1 MSHEPENVN
10 GIPPP
15 VGQRDPL
22 ADALARL
29 EPAPARLD
37 RDRLMYAAGAASR
50 RTTIRLWQATA
61 GFLAAIGFAA
71 GMAARQPSIVY
82 IDREPKPA
90 KAAQQPVVP
99 IPAPSTRQ

>member
-10 GIPPP
+10 GVPPP
-15 VGQRDPL
+15 GGQRDPL
-22 ADALARL
+22 AAALARL

-71 GMAARQPSIVY
+71 GMAAKQPSIVY
-82 IDREPKPA
+82 IDRDSKPA
-90 KAAQQPVVP
+90 KAAHQPAMPVT
-99 IPAPSTRQ
+99 AATNRQ